1 LLILQ
6 VVTLFVLAAAL
17 HGAMG
22 NLARYYGS
30 IGRHKDALVL
40 EEKVL
45 AFYRRSITSDDPA
58 LG

>member
-1 LLILQ
+1 M
-6 VVTLFVLAAAL
+6 TLFVLAAAL

-45 AFYRRSITSDDPA
+45 AFYRRAITSDDPA